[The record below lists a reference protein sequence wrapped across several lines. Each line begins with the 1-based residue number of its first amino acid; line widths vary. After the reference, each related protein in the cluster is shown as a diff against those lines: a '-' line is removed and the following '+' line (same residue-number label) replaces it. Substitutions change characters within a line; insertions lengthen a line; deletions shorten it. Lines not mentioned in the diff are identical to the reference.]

1 MPIRSFHSDFSSLC
15 LALHL
20 VSGALSTSPIEKGE
34 PTRNLP
40 AGPKTSHLTFV
51 LVTLHL
57 IQKFKASGYNL
68 SHIVYLMP
76 VSVFLSCVLNSVW
89 TIKRNICP
97 TFFFCRFTR
106 ASWTGWPVNVRR
118 AKPQVYNSDKLQMI
132 RDF

>member
-76 VSVFLSCVLNSVW
+76 VSVFLSCVLDSVW

-97 TFFFCRFTR
+97 TFFF
-106 ASWTGWPVNVRR
+106 AVLLELLGL
-118 AKPQVYNSDKLQMI
+118 DGL
-132 RDF
+132 